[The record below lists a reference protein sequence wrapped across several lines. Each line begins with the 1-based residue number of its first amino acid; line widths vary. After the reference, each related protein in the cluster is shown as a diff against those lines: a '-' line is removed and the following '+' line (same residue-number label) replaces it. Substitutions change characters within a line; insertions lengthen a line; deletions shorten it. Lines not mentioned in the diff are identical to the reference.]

1 MANWVA
7 CVLITH
13 NGQTARMRDQYST
26 QAKRNF
32 LVVTRAGS

>member
-13 NGQTARMRDQYST
+13 TGSARMRDQYST

-32 LVVTRAGS
+32 LVVTRVGS